1 MPLGFEVQGLFSA
14 MLTSS
19 EPVPVGGRRLDTGL
33 HVTTHATM
41 SLSST
46 STLKGQLTTNLGT
59 KAPLYFDTLKD
70 FVSGRISRQE
80 FDDAV
85 HQVLDSNSLST
96 SLR

>member
-1 MPLGFEVQGLFSA
+1 MI
-14 MLTSS
+14 
-19 EPVPVGGRRLDTGL
+19 
-33 HVTTHATM
+33 THATM

-46 STLKGQLTTNLGT
+46 STLKGQLTINLGT

-96 SLR
+96 SLGYIMVRDSDNDAQYSCTMRLSFPSLMRRPF